1 MFQKQ
6 PGQHSIGSM
15 QDPIMRNGY
24 YNVVATVLLVMNFER
39 TRSVEDLCGLC
50 PAGTFCGKSKNQTCI
65 PCPSNSYS
73 STGGQRACNICT
85 KCEGYHRVKK
95 PCSFTSDTECDC
107 ISGFHC
113 LGAGC
118 AMCDPDCK
126 PGQELTADGCKDC
139 DPGTFND
146 QEGGVCRPWTNC
158 SLDGKSVREKG
169 TKDSDVVCGPA
180 LPNIS
185 PGNCSVTLPVPVRV
199 QDSCVKTRPAG
210 THPKPVLPLCEHQV
224 LTFFLALTSAA
235 AVFLLIF
242 LMLRLSM
249 VKWSRKKFL
258 YLFKQP
264 FIKPVQTAQEE
275 DACSCRFPEEEEGGC
290 EL

>member
-1 MFQKQ
+1 MGAMGDEEKTD
-6 PGQHSIGSM
+6 PQHSIGSM

-185 PGNCSVTLPVPVRV
+185 PGPS
-199 QDSCVKTRPAG
+199 A
-210 THPKPVLPLCEHQV
+210 QV